1 MKIGSF
7 SCLNKR
13 IQLSKYEPNIHHS
26 NIGSCRKLSHHT
38 VKGIKASLNARETLP
53 KTACDMTYTDL
64 IKSVVVTSK
73 MDRLTVTA
81 ASKKKGLKKDVA

>member
-1 MKIGSF
+1 MKIGRF

-13 IQLSKYEPNIHHS
+13 IQLSKYKPNINHS

-53 KTACDMTYTDL
+53 KTACDL

>member
-1 MKIGSF
+1 M
-7 SCLNKR
+7 
-13 IQLSKYEPNIHHS
+13 SKYEPNIHHS

-38 VKGIKASLNARETLP
+38 VNVKGIKASLNARETLP